1 MKIPSLNIFGRKLD
15 RYLLIKFIKN
25 FIYFISISLLIV
37 FLVEFVELLRR
48 TSENPNI
55 PSIFYVIYLAL
66 LKITE
71 SIAYIIPISVFVT
84 TMMTCRTLNKYRE
97 MVIIQNAGLHSF
109 RILYPFVFFI
119 ILFCAIYFIILN
131 PLFSHATNS
140 YQKIEQEVFRGK
152 LSKTSISKSGIWLRQ
167 GSVNNKI
174 VIRAAN
180 FIPERSLFKDATF
193 FIFTKRNN
201 FTERI
206 DVESAQLEKEFWIL
220 EME

>member
-71 SIAYIIPISVFVT
+71 SVAYIIPISVFVT
-84 TMMTCRTLNKYRE
+84 TMMTCRGLNKYRE
-97 MVIIQNAGLHSF
+97 MVIIQN
-109 RILYPFVFFI
+109 
-119 ILFCAIYFIILN
+119 
-131 PLFSHATNS
+131 
-140 YQKIEQEVFRGK
+140 
-152 LSKTSISKSGIWLRQ
+152 TS
-167 GSVNNKI
+167 
-174 VIRAAN
+174 
-180 FIPERSLFKDATF
+180 
-193 FIFTKRNN
+193 
-201 FTERI
+201 
-206 DVESAQLEKEFWIL
+206 
-220 EME
+220 